1 MLTLLL
7 NADLHAPQALG
18 LRHLLVAG
26 GRVVWIGGDRPDL
39 PSSLGAAV
47 QDLEGRRLIPGLVDG
62 HVHLTGGGGE
72 AGPHTRVPPLPLSS
86 FTLGG
91 VTTVVGLLGTDDWT
105 RHPRELVTAVHGL
118 REEGLS
124 AWAWTAGYH
133 LPPVTLTGSVRGD
146 LAHVECVVGVK
157 TAISDHRS
165 SQPTRDELLRLAS
178 EVHVGGLMTG
188 KAGVVHLH
196 VGDGPRGLEPIREAL
211 AGSELPPRV
220 FNPTHVNRRKAL
232 LDEAVE
238 LARGGSHVDI
248 TAFPVE
254 EGEDAWAAE
263 EALLRYLDS
272 GAPQERVSVSSD
284 GGGCLPSFD
293 AEGRVHAMDVG
304 APGALALTL
313 ERLLAGGVPLSHV
326 LPAFTE
332 NPARLLRLRGKGH
345 IAVGADADLVVLDSK
360 GGIQDVM
367 AMGVW
372 QVRGGVAIRRGT
384 FEARGASG
392 GTDGATTV
400 GASAGPSGSGGPA

>member
-7 NADLHAPQALG
+7 HADLHAPHPLG
-18 LRHLLVAG
+18 IHHLLVAG
-26 GRVVWIGGDRPDL
+26 GRVVWIGRERPHL
-39 PSSLGAAV
+39 PASLGAEIL
-47 QDLEGRRLIPGLVDG
+47 DLGGSRVVPGLVDA

-91 VTTVVGLLGTDDWT
+91 VTTVVGLLGTDDTT

-118 REEGLS
+118 RNEGLS

-133 LPPVTLTGSVRGD
+133 VPPVTLTGSVRGD
-146 LAHVECVVGVK
+146 LAHIECILGVK

-165 SQPTRDELLRLAS
+165 SQPTREELLRLAS
-178 EVHVGGLMTG
+178 EAHVGGLMTG

-211 AGSELPPRV
+211 AVSELPPRV

-232 LDEAVE
+232 LEEAIS
-238 LARGGSHVDI
+238 LARDGCHVDL

-254 EGEDAWAAE
+254 EGEDAWSAE
-263 EALLRYLDS
+263 EALGRYLDS
-272 GAPQERVSVSSD
+272 GAPAERISVSSD
-284 GGGCLPSFD
+284 GGGCLPVFD
-293 AEGRVHAMDVG
+293 AEGRVASMGVG
-304 APGALALTL
+304 APGALGITL
-313 ERLLAGGVPLSHV
+313 KRLLREGRPLAQV

-332 NPARLLRLRGKGH
+332 NPARLLRLGGKGH
-345 IAVGADADLVVLDSK
+345 IAVGGDADLVVLDPE
-360 GGIQDVM
+360 GGVQDVM

-372 QVRGGVAIRRGT
+372 QVRNGSAVRTGT
-384 FEARGASG
+384 FEPPPGGGRGAVPG
-392 GTDGATTV
+392 VQEGA
-400 GASAGPSGSGGPA
+400 